1 MARDEEV
8 KRVFFQF
15 DEDVIL
21 AFEKGHLSYRAQAY
35 VYRRSRLQSTLDL
48 IMCHR
53 KLSFIVAEELHE
65 QLTCLG

>member
-8 KRVFFQF
+8 KNVFFQF

-35 VYRRSRLQSTLDL
+35 VYRRCRLQRTLDL
-48 IMCHR
+48 IMCHM
-53 KLSFIVAEELHE
+53 KLLFIVAVELHE
-65 QLTCLG
+65 

>member
-8 KRVFFQF
+8 KNVFFQF

-35 VYRRSRLQSTLDL
+35 VYRRSRFQSTLDL

>member
-8 KRVFFQF
+8 KNVAFQV

-21 AFEKGHLSYRAQAY
+21 AFEKCQLSYRAQAY
-35 VYRRSRLQSTLDL
+35 VYRRSRLLSTLDL

-65 QLTCLG
+65 

>member
-8 KRVFFQF
+8 KNVAFQV

-35 VYRRSRLQSTLDL
+35 VYRRRSRLQSTLDL

-65 QLTCLG
+65 